1 MEEFINNAYFWQ
13 KIDTLYLS
21 GDFKLAHKKGDRHPK
36 NKSLVFPLDYGYIKT
51 LNGEQ
56 EESIAVYK
64 GSKGKKVSAVV
75 VCADIITKT
84 LSVKILVGITEEE
97 EEALLRF
104 LNATDIMKT
113 VVIHRSKVVPSWAVT
128 E

>member
-1 MEEFINNAYFWQ
+1 MKEFENNAYFWQ

-21 GDFKLAHKKGDRHPK
+21 GDFKLAHSKGDKHPK
-36 NKSLVFPLDYGYIKT
+36 NKSLVFPLDYGYIRT

-56 EESIAVYK
+56 EESVGVYK
-64 GSKGKKVSAVV
+64 GSKGKKVDAVV
-75 VCADIITKT
+75 VCADILTKIIE
-84 LSVKILVGITEEE
+84 VKLLVGLTSEEE
-97 EEALLRF
+97 DELLRF

-113 VVIHRSKVVPSWAVT
+113 IIIKRSKEVPPWAVT